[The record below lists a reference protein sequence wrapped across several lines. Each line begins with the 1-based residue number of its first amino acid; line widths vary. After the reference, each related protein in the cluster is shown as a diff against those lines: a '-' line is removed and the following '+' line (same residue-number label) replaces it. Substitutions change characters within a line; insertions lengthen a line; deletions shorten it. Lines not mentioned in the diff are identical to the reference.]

1 MKTTASRPVEA
12 WAKRNFVRMKISIVG
27 CGNMGTAY
35 ARSFRKYG
43 LVKPDDL
50 LLVLRSEGR
59 RAQLEALGRVTFTI
73 DPAIGSSDLVIIGVK
88 PQDFAAIAPALAAVL
103 RPEQVVLSIM
113 AGITI
118 DRLQTSLT
126 HRTVVRAMPNSPAQI
141 GLGITAYATG
151 TELNMRQTLMVE
163 QLLNST
169 GRAVHLEHE
178 AHLDPV
184 TALSGSGPA
193 YFFHIV
199 RTMIDA
205 GRALGLEPHVASA
218 LVKQTMLGSYH
229 LMEHADRTPDELIKA
244 VMSKGGTTEAA
255 FKVFEA
261 QGLGTILDKGIAAA
275 SQRATELSGS

>member
-1 MKTTASRPVEA
+1 
-12 WAKRNFVRMKISIVG
+12 MKIAIVG
-27 CGNMGTAY
+27 CGNMGQAY
-35 ARSFRKYG
+35 ARSFRRYG
-43 LVKPDDL
+43 LVKQEDL
-50 LLVLRSEGR
+50 HLIVR
-59 RAQLEALGRVTFTI
+59 REQVDPELNRFGSVSHVI
-73 DPAIGSSDLVIIGVK
+73 DASIGACDVVIIAVK
-88 PQDFAAIAPALAAVL
+88 PQDHATVAPALASAL
-103 RPEQVVLSIM
+103 KPDQVVLSIM

-118 DRLQTSLT
+118 ARLQHDLG
-126 HRTVVRAMPNSPAQI
+126 HRTVVRAMPNAPAQI

-178 AHLDPV
+178 GHLDPV

-199 RTMIDA
+199 RTMIEA
-205 GRALGLEPHVASA
+205 GLGLGLEPHVASA

-255 FKVFEA
+255 FNVLDDGHLAETLKLAIEA
-261 QGLGTILDKGIAAA
+261 ATA
-275 SQRATELSGS
+275 RAMELSGS

>member
-1 MKTTASRPVEA
+1 
-12 WAKRNFVRMKISIVG
+12 MKISIVG
-27 CGNMGTAY
+27 CGNMGQAY

-43 LVKPDDL
+43 LVKQEDL

-59 RAQLEALGRVTFTI
+59 RTQLEALGRVALSI
-73 DPAIGSSDLVIIGVK
+73 DAAIGQSDLVIIAVK
-88 PQDFAAIAPALAAVL
+88 PQDFGGIAPALAAVL

-118 DRLQTSLT
+118 HRLQGDLR
-126 HRTVVRAMPNSPAQI
+126 HQTVVRAMPNSPAQI
-141 GLGITAYATG
+141 GMGITAYATG

-199 RTMIDA
+199 KTMIDA
-205 GRALGLEPHVASA
+205 GLALGLEPHVASA

-229 LMEHADRTPDELIKA
+229 LMEHADRTPEELIQA

-255 FKVFEA
+255 FKVFAEGKLGEA
-261 QGLGTILDKGIAAA
+261 LSKGIQSA
-275 SQRATELSGS
+275 SRRATELSNS

>member
-1 MKTTASRPVEA
+1 
-12 WAKRNFVRMKISIVG
+12 MKISIVG
-27 CGNMGTAY
+27 CGNMGQAY

-43 LVKPDDL
+43 LVKQEDL

-59 RAQLEALGRVTFTI
+59 RAQLEPLGRVVLSI
-73 DPAIGSSDLVIIGVK
+73 DRSIAESDLVIIGVK
-88 PQDFAAIAPALAAVL
+88 PQDFGAIAPTLASVL

-118 DRLQTSLT
+118 ARLQTELK
-126 HRTVVRAMPNSPAQI
+126 HQTVVRAMPNSPAQI
-141 GLGITAYATG
+141 GMGITAYATG

-199 RTMIDA
+199 KTMIDA
-205 GRALGLEPHVASA
+205 GMELGLQPHVASA
-218 LVKQTMLGSYH
+218 LVKQTMLGSFH
-229 LMEHADRTPDELIKA
+229 LMEHADRTPEELIKA

-255 FKVFEA
+255 FKVLEKEDLA
-261 QGLGTILDKGIAAA
+261 GTLDRAITAA
-275 SQRATELSGS
+275 SLRASELGK

>member
-1 MKTTASRPVEA
+1 
-12 WAKRNFVRMKISIVG
+12 MKISIVG
-27 CGNMGTAY
+27 CGNMGQAY

-43 LVKPDDL
+43 LVKQEDL
-50 LLVLRSEGR
+50 LLILRSEGR
-59 RAQLEALGRVTFTI
+59 RVALEALGTI
-73 DPAIGSSDLVIIGVK
+73 SLAIDGAISDSDLVIIGVK
-88 PQDFAAIAPALAAVL
+88 PQDFGAIAPALSRVL

-118 DRLQTSLT
+118 TRLQAELG
-126 HRTVVRAMPNSPAQI
+126 HQTVVRAMPNSPAQI
-141 GLGITAYATG
+141 GMGITAYATG

-178 AHLDPV
+178 THLDPV

-199 RTMIDA
+199 RTMVDA
-205 GRALGLEPHVASA
+205 GIALGLEPHVASA

-255 FKVFEA
+255 FKVFAGED
-261 QGLGTILDKGIAAA
+261 LGGALTKGITAA

>member
-1 MKTTASRPVEA
+1 
-12 WAKRNFVRMKISIVG
+12 
-27 CGNMGTAY
+27 MGQAY

-43 LVKPDDL
+43 LVEHEDL
-50 LLVLRSEGR
+50 LLILRSEGR
-59 RAQLEALGRVTFTI
+59 RGQLEALGRISLSI
-73 DPAIGSSDLVIIGVK
+73 DMAVGQSDLVILGVK
-88 PQDFAAIAPALAAVL
+88 PQDFGGIAAHLSGVL

-118 DRLQTSLT
+118 PRLQAELG

-141 GLGITAYATG
+141 GMGITAYATG
-151 TELNMRQTLMVE
+151 AELSMRQTLMVE

-169 GRAVHLEHE
+169 GRAIHLEHE

-199 RTMIDA
+199 RTMIAA
-205 GRALGLEPHVASA
+205 GVELGLPRHVASA

-229 LMEHADRTPDELIKA
+229 LMEHADRTPEELIKA

-255 FKVFEA
+255 FAEFTA
-261 QGLGTILDKGIAAA
+261 SDLDGSLKKGIAAA
-275 SQRATELSGS
+275 SRRATGLSGS

>member
-1 MKTTASRPVEA
+1 
-12 WAKRNFVRMKISIVG
+12 MKISIVG
-27 CGNMGTAY
+27 CGNMGQAY

-43 LVKPDDL
+43 LVNREDL
-50 LLVLRSEGR
+50 LLILRSEGR
-59 RAQLEALGRVTFTI
+59 RLQLEPLGTVSLTM
-73 DPAIGSSDLVIIGVK
+73 DQDIGSCDLVIVAVK
-88 PQDFAAIAPALAAVL
+88 PQDFGTIADTLAHLL
-103 RPEQVVLSIM
+103 RPGQVVLSIM

-118 DRLQTSLT
+118 ARLQAELR
-126 HRTVVRAMPNSPAQI
+126 HGTVVRAMPNSPAQI
-141 GLGITAYATG
+141 GMGITAYATG
-151 TELNMRQTLMVE
+151 TELTMRQTLMVE

-193 YFFHIV
+193 YFFHLV
-199 RTMIDA
+199 RTMIDQ
-205 GRALGLEPHVASA
+205 GLALGLQPHVASA

-255 FKVFEA
+255 FKVFDRLGLASALA
-261 QGLGTILDKGIAAA
+261 QGISAA
-275 SQRATELSGS
+275 SARATELSEA